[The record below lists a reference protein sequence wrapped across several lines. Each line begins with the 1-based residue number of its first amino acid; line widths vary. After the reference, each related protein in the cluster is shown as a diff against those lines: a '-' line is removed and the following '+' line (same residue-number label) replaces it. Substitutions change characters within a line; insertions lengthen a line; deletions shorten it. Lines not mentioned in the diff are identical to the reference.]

1 MGLAQELPPNVI
13 SLGEAEQT
21 ALQNNPRISA
31 SDLTAEASGKVV
43 NQVRSAYYPTLYG
56 SVTAVGA
63 EHGTAVAAGA
73 LTTSALSNRGAA
85 GISLSQMV
93 TDFGRTNNLTQTAKL
108 RAEAQSKNAI
118 SVRQL
123 VLLEVREAYF
133 QAAGA
138 DQVLQ
143 VSKAALEQ
151 RRLTLRQLQALAESA
166 LRSTLDVRFAEVAV
180 SEAELTLYQAE
191 NDVRESSA
199 RLSAA
204 MGAQQEQS
212 FQLSPVDLPPAL
224 EPNAEAVVQQA
235 LQQRP
240 DLNALQLNR
249 DAAQR
254 FAEAEK
260 RLKYPSVFVLGTAGG
275 VPVHEQALHSSYGAA
290 GINVNIPVLNGGLYS
305 ARQAEAELRAQ
316 VSRKDAESLAVE
328 ITRDVRIAWLEA
340 NTAFRRLDVTA
351 RLVAQANEA
360 LRLAQAR
367 YDIGL
372 SGIVEL
378 NQAQFAQFSAQIGAA
393 RARYDYLTRRA
404 ALDYAMGAR

>member
-1 MGLAQELPPNVI
+1 M
-13 SLGEAEQT
+13 
-21 ALQNNPRISA
+21 
-31 SDLTAEASGKVV
+31 
-43 NQVRSAYYPTLYG
+43 
-56 SVTAVGA
+56 
-63 EHGTAVAAGA
+63 
-73 LTTSALSNRGAA
+73 
-85 GISLSQMV
+85 M
-93 TDFGRTNNLTQTAKL
+93 FGRA
-108 RAEAQSKNAI
+108 
-118 SVRQL
+118 VR
-123 VLLEVREAYF
+123 
-133 QAAGA
+133 
-138 DQVLQ
+138 D
-143 VSKAALEQ
+143 S
-151 RRLTLRQLQALAESA
+151 RLH
-166 LRSTLDVRFAEVAV
+166 
-180 SEAELTLYQAE
+180 
-191 NDVRESSA
+191 
-199 RLSAA
+199 
-204 MGAQQEQS
+204 MGARQEQS

-240 DLNALQLNR
+240 DLNAIQLNR

-260 RLKYPSVFVLGTAGG
+260 RLSILPVLVLGTAGG

-393 RARYDYLTRRA
+393 RARYDYLHPPRRTGLRHGGQDKDA
-404 ALDYAMGAR
+404 DSHSALFHYGSNLRFMPSRLQQA